1 MANHTNSIDETLKNS
16 AEGRPNTDKDDSTGN
31 SSTPPS
37 SSRTPSPIFAIDAK
51 EMEVEECT
59 HKGEGEEC
67 AMKTTK
73 GAG

>member
-1 MANHTNSIDETLKNS
+1 MANHTNCIDETLKTS
-16 AEGRPNTDKDDSTGN
+16 AEGRPNTDKDDSTGS

-37 SSRTPSPIFAIDAK
+37 SSSTPSPKFAIDAK
-51 EMEVEECT
+51 EMEVEEYS
-59 HKGEGEEC
+59 HKGESEEC